1 MEMKVRKETA
11 PPRKRSSRAVKLW
24 MAFFVL
30 LAGLVYS
37 PWVAPY
43 DKHEPFIL
51 GLPYTLFWWLLL
63 SFLLLV
69 SILLFVVFVWREED
83 QGRGRD

>member
-1 MEMKVRKETA
+1 MEMKVRKKTD
-11 PPRKRSSRAVKLW
+11 PPRKRPSRAVKLW

-43 DKHEPFIL
+43 GRHEPFIL
-51 GLPYTLFWWLLL
+51 GLPYTLFWWMLL

-69 SILLFVVFVWREED
+69 SILLFVVFGWREED
-83 QGRGRD
+83 KGGAGD